1 MVHPDIFCLEVL
13 VACNWQ
19 VKGTQQLWILWPLSL
34 RQYGGEKREAQNAEV
49 QMFHFSKWWLRVMY
63 VENTVF

>member
-1 MVHPDIFCLEVL
+1 MIVTKFDIVI
-13 VACNWQ
+13 AAMS
-19 VKGTQQLWILWPLSL
+19 TQQLWILWPLSL